1 MNAACVD
8 QAVAERQTFRRI
20 VIAADDERGNFSFRQ
35 FHKKIVEQLYRLYGR
50 HRFIV
55 YVARNQNAVRA
66 LAVDDLQNLRKN
78 KPLIGKHRKFVYAFA
93 EMQIG

>member
-1 MNAACVD
+1 MPLASIRRLQNA
-8 QAVAERQTFRRI
+8 RRSGI
-20 VIAADDERGNFSFRQ
+20 VIAADDERGNFSFRK